1 MTIETLFNVGD
12 EVHYLQGT
20 KLKKNIIHSIDIEAK
35 GDGVKIRYC
44 FKDMRISGCFD
55 WDFAYESEVF
65 ETLDEFKKQLQ
76 S

>member
-20 KLKKNIIHSIDIEAK
+20 KLKTNVIHSIDIEAK
-35 GDGVKIRYC
+35 GDGLKIRYC
-44 FKDMRISGCFD
+44 FKDKQTFD
-55 WDFAYESEVF
+55 WDFANESEVF
-65 ETLDEFKKQLQ
+65 ETLDEFTKQLQ